1 MSSTMVFFLFVPLL
15 VIILLSVNLT
25 FAPHNPYMEKNSVFE
40 CGFSSFLGQNRTQ
53 FSISFFIFALLF
65 LLFDLEIL
73 LVYPYLVSA
82 YTNGVYG
89 LVIMLM
95 FLLALTLGF
104 AFELGKKAL
113 SIDSRQISTASA
125 NSKHK
130 GVPKV
135 DTYNKDKSVYKINT
149 LVSPSYKITRRHYCS
164 LTRISSMYSNM
175 INPIF
180 YVWLRQL
187 MFALSLCLVLI
198 LGLQAIYLFACFLG
212 LTSFTLS
219 SFTLL
224 LFVLSI
230 TCHVDH
236 YYSII
241 KSKISVTSDTNIKPY
256 SYLENLKEFII
267 SLGQALVELTGL
279 YKKAMLLINIVLYP
293 VQFLLILVPSSIK
306 NAVFSMLDSIYQDY
320 KISFQKRGI
329 YFVLDLLVSRIHN
342 FIKCNVLYLLYYFL
356 LFMYCV
362 YLGFIS
368 LSFFLLNIFAIVI
381 FLSIVYMC
389 KHRSLFKNDIEFFKW
404 LIVLLILL
412 GIVLYW
418 GYNYI
423 AGACLVLAKNG
434 SGEGPEGPSG
444 PSGSPGEQ
452 GGPGGPKGPRG
463 SGEYV
468 SPYAEDK
475 DRERKGKKPPTLN
488 EAPLSPA
495 QKELLEIT
503 PFNHKLWDS
512 AQDQAQEEANGDLPG
527 NPYEDQPTRDYPPR
541 VYPHNSYEDQPT
553 RVDLSKGDQIKPKE
567 LTKEEIIKSNRQK
580 ARDARRLKE
589 DREIKQGIRPPRKTE
604 EEKLER
610 NRQERIVRR
619 RIKAAEILEGDNLF
633 NPDNSNP
640 FNPDN
645 NNPHN
650 NNNPNVNSYSNLN
663 PNNHNPNSNTYN
675 SNNNPNNNNVNP

>member
-15 VIILLSVNLT
+15 VTILLSVNLT

-113 SIDSRQISTASA
+113 SIDSRQMSTVSA
-125 NSKHK
+125 NNKHK
-130 GVPKV
+130 GIPKV

-149 LVSPSYKITRRHYCS
+149 LVSPSYKINRRHYSS
-164 LTRISSMYSNM
+164 LTSNSSMYSNM

-187 MFALSLCLVLI
+187 MFTLSLCLVLI

-219 SFTLL
+219 PFTLL
-224 LFVLSI
+224 FFVFSI
-230 TCHVDH
+230 TCQVDH

-256 SYLENLKEFII
+256 SYLENFKEFII

-293 VQFLLILVPSSIK
+293 VQLLLILVPSSIK

-320 KISFQKRGI
+320 KIIFQKRGI

-356 LFMYCV
+356 FFMYCV

-368 LSFFLLNIFAIVI
+368 LPFFLLNIFAIVI
-381 FLSIVYMC
+381 FLSIVYIC
-389 KHRSLFKNDIEFFKW
+389 KHRSLYKNDIEFFKW
-404 LIVLLILL
+404 LIVLLIFL
-412 GIVLYW
+412 GIVLNW
-418 GYNYI
+418 GYDNI
-423 AGACLVLAKNG
+423 AGAYLVLAKNG

-475 DRERKGKKPPTLN
+475 DRERKGKKSPTLD

-495 QKELLEIT
+495 QQEEEKERV
-503 PFNHKLWDS
+503 PFNLKLWLS
-512 AQDQAQEEANGDLPG
+512 AQDQAEKEAKGDLPD
-527 NPYEDQPTRDYPPR
+527 NSHEDQPTPAYPPR
-541 VYPHNSYEDQPT
+541 VYPQNSYEDQPT
-553 RVDLSKGDQIKPKE
+553 RVYPQNPYEDQPTRVDPSKGDKIKPKE
-567 LTKEEIIKSNRQK
+567 WTKKQIEQSNRRK
-580 ARDARRLKE
+580 GSYLRRLRE
-589 DREIKQGIRPPRKTE
+589 EREIEQGIRPPRRTE
-604 EEKLER
+604 EDKLELR
-610 NRQERIVRR
+610 RQKQIKRR
-619 RIKAAEILEGDNLF
+619 EKKAAERLEG
-633 NPDNSNP
+633 
-640 FNPDN
+640 

-663 PNNHNPNSNTYN
+663 PNNHNPNSNIYN
-675 SNNNPNNNNVNP
+675 SNNNPNNNNDNP